1 LSIPPLPDG
10 LGNSQLNHVANALHS
25 YAIHVLR
32 RARAV
37 DRESGLSPQR
47 LSLLSVLTYVGP
59 RTVSQL
65 ADAEQVSRPAIST
78 LLTALERKGLAR
90 RERSS
95 ADARQVLVHATAKGK
110 RLVEAGR
117 KRRVERI
124 ASQLG
129 SLSAAQLGLVD
140 EAIRILE
147 PR

>member
-1 LSIPPLPDG
+1 
-10 LGNSQLNHVANALHS
+10 
-25 YAIHVLR
+25 
-32 RARAV
+32 
-37 DRESGLSPQR
+37 
-47 LSLLSVLTYVGP
+47 
-59 RTVSQL
+59 
-65 ADAEQVSRPAIST
+65 
-78 LLTALERKGLAR
+78 
-90 RERSS
+90 
-95 ADARQVLVHATAKGK
+95 LVHATAKGK

>member
-1 LSIPPLPDG
+1 
-10 LGNSQLNHVANALHS
+10 
-25 YAIHVLR
+25 LR